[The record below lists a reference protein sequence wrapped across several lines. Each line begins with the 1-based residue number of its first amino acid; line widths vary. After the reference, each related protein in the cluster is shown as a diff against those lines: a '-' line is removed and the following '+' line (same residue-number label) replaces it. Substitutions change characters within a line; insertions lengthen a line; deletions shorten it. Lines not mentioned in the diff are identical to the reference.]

1 MKKYCLILL
10 VVLLTS
16 KLIAQ
21 NTLTDID
28 GNIYNTVVI
37 GNQVWM
43 KENLKTTHYRNGTS
57 IPTGLSNAA
66 WQSTSNGA
74 FAVYNDSASLG
85 SIYGNLY
92 NWYAVA
98 DPAGLCPA
106 EWHVPTNKD
115 WNRLVLFYDAN
126 ADTTCA
132 YCPQSTFTGAL
143 MKEAGLTNWYAPNT
157 AASNIS
163 GFKALPGGSKGYNG
177 VYDFKGQFA
186 DFWSLNPYSPTEAYL
201 RGVGYNYAD
210 YYSLFF
216 SKNYGF
222 SVRCVFDQ
230 SASTWT
236 GLESN
241 QGNLVTELYPNPT
254 SGILHIETSKAIK
267 KIEVFD
273 VLGQLVLSYG
283 NEKQID
289 LSKLNSGLYL
299 IRFTSENGVEQRR
312 VEVSR

>member
-1 MKKYCLILL
+1 MKKFYLISMFLFL
-10 VVLLTS
+10 VGSVF
-16 KLIAQ
+16 AQ

-28 GNIYNTVVI
+28 GNVYHTVII

-43 KENLKTTHYRNGTS
+43 KENLKTTHYRNGNA
-57 IPTGLSNAA
+57 IPTGLSDAA
-66 WQSTSNGA
+66 WQTTSNGA
-74 FAVYNDSASLG
+74 YAVYNNSASLG
-85 SIYGNLY
+85 AVYGNLY

-115 WNRLVLFYDAN
+115 WNRLVLFYDPS

-132 YCPQSTFTGAL
+132 YCPQSGFTGAL
-143 MKEAGLTNWYAPNT
+143 MKEAGLTNWLSPNT

-177 VYDFKGQFA
+177 VYDFLGEYA
-186 DFWSLNPYSPTEAYL
+186 DFWSLSSYSANEAYL
-201 RGVGYNYAD
+201 RGLGYNYAD

-216 SKNYGF
+216 SKHYGF
-222 SVRCVFDQ
+222 SVRCVYDQ
-230 SASTWT
+230 PASTWT
-236 GLESN
+236 GIESHL
-241 QGNLVTELYPNPT
+241 GNSITALYPNPT
-254 SGILHIETSKAIK
+254 SGVLHIESAKVIR

-273 VLGQLVLSYG
+273 VLGQIVLSYG

-312 VEVSR
+312 VEVNR